1 MYKTKNKMFSRENGN
16 LIFNHKYMIFVKY
29 FLFFII
35 FRQDGY
41 ICLKTICVVGNT

>member
-29 FLFFII
+29 FLFFYY
-35 FRQDGY
+35 FSTRWLYMFKNYLCGR
-41 ICLKTICVVGNT
+41 